1 MKNTS
6 LIVNVALA
14 IALGVLYFLHF
25 SSTPEAQPTKSSAIT
40 STPNEI
46 DSTNSDSSSAQFI
59 PDFEVAN
66 SKVLSFPIAYVNLDT
81 IFEKYDLIR
90 KRAASIE
97 RKHRQKVQVFEQ
109 EQKELE
115 EFYNQLMTSA
125 NNGTLTPEQGANG
138 QQTVQAKYQQ
148 LAVKEQEIQND
159 LLKAQAQLDQDVS
172 KNITNYLKEY
182 SEELDYSYVLG
193 YRYGGPVLYKH
204 DSLDITNQVLKGLHS
219 QKKK

>member
-1 MKNTS
+1 MV
-6 LIVNVALA
+6 LQGNVED
-14 IALGVLYFLHF
+14 
-25 SSTPEAQPTKSSAIT
+25 ST
-40 STPNEI
+40 ST
-46 DSTNSDSSSAQFI
+46 DSSSVEFI

-81 IFEKYDLIR
+81 IFEKYDLIK

-159 LLKAQAQLDQDVS
+159 LLKAQAQLDQDIS

-204 DSLDITNQVLKGLHS
+204 DSLDITNQVLAGLHS